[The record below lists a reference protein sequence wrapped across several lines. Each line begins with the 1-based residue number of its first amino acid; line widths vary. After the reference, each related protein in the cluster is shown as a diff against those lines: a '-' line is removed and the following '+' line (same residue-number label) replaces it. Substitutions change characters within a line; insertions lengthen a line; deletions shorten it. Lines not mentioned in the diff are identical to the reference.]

1 MDYSLSV
8 TRKVGVYTQKNVI
21 SVANADTRP
30 DLNTNWYSKL
40 QLWAS
45 AVATFDPTDQTVRS
59 TVMNSMTES
68 ISENLGNTGSK
79 GDAIITI
86 ANTRSA
92 FPKTITLMLNDVT
105 TSNLAAMII
114 SNLLTMTNMDTYSD
128 TTGYCIT
135 SAIIKLHD

>member
-8 TRKVGVYTQKNVI
+8 TRKVGVYTQKSVI

-30 DLNTNWYSKL
+30 DSNTNWYSKL

-92 FPKTITLMLNDVT
+92 FPKTMTLMLNDVT

>member
-8 TRKVGVYTQKNVI
+8 TRKVGVYTQKSVI

-30 DLNTNWYSKL
+30 DSNTNWYSKM

-45 AVATFDPTDQTVRS
+45 AVASFDPTDQTVRS

-92 FPKTITLMLNDVT
+92 FPKTMTLMLEDVT

-114 SNLLTMTNMDTYSD
+114 SNLLVMTNMDSYTD